1 MAIAV
6 GNGVD
11 MFDCVIPTRLG
22 RHGSALVNGE
32 RWNLRNSRFK
42 DDYSPLDS
50 TCTCEACTG
59 YSRAYIHHL
68 IRNKELLGLTLL
80 SLHNLTHLIRFTA
93 SMRQAIIEG
102 CFSEDFAPWQSDSK
116 ARHTW

>member
-1 MAIAV
+1 MGIGTLREMAIAV
-6 GNGVD
+6 ANGVD

-32 RWNLRNSRFK
+32 TWNLRNSRFK
-42 DDYSPLDS
+42 DDHSPLDS

-80 SLHNLTHLIRFTA
+80 SVHNLKP
-93 SMRQAIIEG
+93 
-102 CFSEDFAPWQSDSK
+102 FSPQKNRSVVCSLRRTFNIAG
-116 ARHTW
+116 A